1 MTAPAPLPGTVPI
14 PRSPGSS
21 FPLRPDGTWSAADAD
36 ARARRLIA
44 VRRWHRGAELSARR
58 AARASSAVR

>member
-1 MTAPAPLPGTVPI
+1 MTQQVHPTGPPLPPA
-14 PRSPGSS
+14 
-21 FPLRPDGTWSAADAD
+21 GTWSAADAD

-44 VRRWHRGAELSARR
+44 VRRWHRRAELAARR